1 MQYTVRSRGRAIGVT
16 DLGFVCHDVHFR
28 MGWFHPNELGNRL
41 MPHISA
47 LLPALRASNGE
58 YDETVFTLD
67 SQILHAEKPYEEAL
81 RRVEALELTLH
92 REDGTRV
99 ETENLAI
106 SDTELLVALTK
117 CDDEIFDEKKFDE
130 DDWRSYEELARRGRS
145 VRPEQRGTGDV
156 RVADVRPDRTVA
168 TR

>member
-47 LLPALRASNGE
+47 LLPALRASQGE

-67 SQILHAEKPYEEAL
+67 SQILHAEEPYEEAL
-81 RRVEALELTLH
+81 RRVDALELTLH
-92 REDGTRV
+92 REDGIRV
-99 ETENLAI
+99 ETEDLAI
-106 SDTELLVALTK
+106 SDTELLVASPNATTRMTRRGRLA
-117 CDDEIFDEKKFDE
+117 FV
-130 DDWRSYEELARRGRS
+130 RGVARRGRS
-145 VRPEQRGTGDV
+145 VRFEQRGT
-156 RVADVRPDRTVA
+156 
-168 TR
+168 